1 MKIKLLLLI
10 TLNVLLHVFVTA
22 QDVQFTIKASATK
35 IGVQN
40 QFQLVITLS
49 NSGNADKFQLPDLSA
64 FTIVNG
70 PMQSSS
76 FSSFNGNRT
85 SSRSFTYYL
94 QPKGIGTYNIPSATA
109 IINGKSIKSNTV
121 KIEVVK
127 GSIQNAEP
135 QEESNFFDNIF
146 GPQSVPQTPN
156 NTPNKK
162 DKKDKKVLPSTPPPN
177 SIFGEADMKGKIFAR
192 VDINKTT
199 AYVGEEVTAE
209 YNIYTQLPMEAA
221 IRKPTSPEG
230 FWVQEYNEV
239 SNEQNNER
247 VQINGK
253 LYRKFTLRKVALF
266 ATKAGALTI
275 PSVDI
280 EGAIELVRQDPVNPE
295 DNSIGGIINSMFNV
309 QAVEKIP
316 ISLTTPILTVTA
328 KPLPTEGQPANFNG
342 TVGTYSLESNIDRT
356 ELTTDDAAV
365 LTYCIRG
372 TGNIK
377 LINKPSISFTGDIE
391 AYEPT
396 SFDTITNFL
405 NDISGYKSYK
415 YILQP
420 RNAGELHIP
429 AGTFCYFDLNT
440 KTYQTLST
448 NEYTLKV
455 KTGTNKNTITK
466 LKGLPQDIHDIVSD
480 DTMKK
485 NVQAYLPEQPLYW
498 AGYAMPLLA
507 LLGASIYKK
516 KKDAVASNP
525 KEATQKNAHVIAQ
538 QRLSIAHEMLKDEN
552 ANGFYNET
560 NKAIWLYISDKL
572 NIPLSKLNKTETHQY
587 LLNSNVSIATTNLV
601 MDTAQQ
607 CEQALY
613 SMQTNASNMQGIYN
627 NAVQIISELEEQIA

>member
-1 MKIKLLLLI
+1 MKTKVFLI
-10 TLNVLLHVFVTA
+10 TLFNVLSYLFTIA
-22 QDVQFTIKASATK
+22 QDVQFTIKASANK
-35 IGVQN
+35 VGLQN

-76 FSSFNGNRT
+76 FSSFNGNST

-94 QPKGIGTYNIPSATA
+94 QPKSIGAYTIPSATA
-109 IINGKSIKSNTV
+109 IINGKTIKSNAV
-121 KIEVVK
+121 KIEVIK
-127 GSIQNAEP
+127 GTVQNAQPE
-135 QEESNFFDNIF
+135 EESNFFDNLF
-146 GPQSVPQTPN
+146 GSPNTPQAPN
-156 NTPNKK
+156 NSPNKK
-162 DKKDKKVLPSTPPPN
+162 DKKDKKIIPNTPPAN
-177 SIFGEADMKGKIFAR
+177 SIFGEADLKGKIFAR
-192 VDINKTT
+192 VDINKTS
-199 AYVGEEVTAE
+199 AYVGEEITAE
-209 YNIYTQLPMEAA
+209 YNIYTQLPMQAA

-239 SNEQNNER
+239 SEEQNNER
-247 VQINGK
+247 IQINGK

-266 ATKAGALTI
+266 ATKEGSLTI

-280 EGAIELVRQDPVNPE
+280 EGAIELMRQDPVNPE
-295 DNSIGGIINSMFNV
+295 DNSIGGIINSMFNIET
-309 QAVEKIP
+309 VEKIP
-316 ISLTTPILTVTA
+316 ISLTTPVLTVTA
-328 KPLPTEGQPANFNG
+328 KPLPTEGRPDNFNG

-365 LTYCIRG
+365 LTYTVRG

-377 LINKPSISFTGDIE
+377 LINKPDVSFTGDIE

-405 NDISGYKSYK
+405 NEISGYKSYK

-429 AGTFCYFDLNT
+429 TGTFCYFDLNT
-440 KTYQTLST
+440 KTYQILST

-455 KTGTNKNTITK
+455 KTGTNKNVIANFK
-466 LKGLPQDIHDIVSD
+466 NLPQDIHDIVSD
-480 DTMKK
+480 DTMQK
-485 NVQAYLPEQPLYW
+485 NVQAYLPEKPLYW
-498 AGYAMPLLA
+498 AGYAMPLIA
-507 LLGASIYKK
+507 LLGASIYKN
-516 KKDAVASNP
+516 KKDATANNP
-525 KEATQKNAHVIAQ
+525 KEAAQKNAHVIAQ

-572 NIPLSKLNKTETHQY
+572 NIPLSKLNKTETQQY
-587 LLNSNVSIATTNLV
+587 LANNNVSNNTANLV
-601 MDTAQQ
+601 MHTAQQ

-613 SMQTNASNMQGIYN
+613 SMHINTSDMQTVYN
-627 NAVQIISELEEQIA
+627 NAVTIISALEEQIS